1 MVIHISIYYIVL
13 HYSINSY
20 VPSTAMPAS
29 AAAETSFSRLSTG
42 ARQLLPLPAVMLVM
56 EGVRRGAVEVRV
68 SETERLPFLVAAV
81 IMAVPPPATVTFPAE
96 STFAAEELDE

>member
-20 VPSTAMPAS
+20 VPSTALPAS

-42 ARQLLPLPAVMLVM
+42 ARQLMPQPAVIS
-56 EGVRRGAVEVRV
+56 RGTGI
-68 SETERLPFLVAAV
+68 SLPGRFLAAHMASIAIAAV
-81 IMAVPPPATVTFPAE
+81 VVWNVIMSQSFFSLIVQAPSPRV
-96 STFAAEELDE
+96 